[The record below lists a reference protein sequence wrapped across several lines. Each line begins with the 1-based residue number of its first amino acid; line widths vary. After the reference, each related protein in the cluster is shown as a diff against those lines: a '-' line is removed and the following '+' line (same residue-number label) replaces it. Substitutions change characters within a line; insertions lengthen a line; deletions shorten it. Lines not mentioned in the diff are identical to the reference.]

1 VIRPELPALADDVMN
16 ALRDGVPAYAQ
27 PLDGA
32 FGRGVRMGVEGA
44 LRQFVEM
51 IGHPGTTSRLE
62 RTAYRDLGRGE
73 MRAGRSLHSLLAAY
87 RLGARAAW
95 RRISAAGAEAG
106 LAPETLYLVAE
117 AMFAYID
124 ELSASSVEGY
134 ALEQSAAA
142 GESQRRRQRVVE
154 LLARGTSDPSTVEAA
169 ALEAGWKLPRRLA
182 ALAVD
187 VEELEGVASALPTD
201 AIAGPLEDGVIAF
214 VADPDGPGRLAALER
229 GLAGMRVGVGP
240 TVSWAGAARSAGRAL
255 ATLALVRE
263 GRIPGPFSLAREHM
277 PALLVAADPELAREL
292 ASERLAP
299 LADLA
304 PGARRRLE
312 QTLRA
317 WLDHQGRLQPIA
329 AALHVHP
336 QTVRYRV
343 GQLRER
349 FGDALDEPE
358 ARFELAL
365 ALRAG
370 TLADAPVP

>member
-1 VIRPELPALADDVMN
+1 VIRPELPALAEDVMV
-16 ALRDGVPAYAQ
+16 ALREGVPAYAQ

-32 FGRGVRMGVEGA
+32 FGRGVRLGVEGA

-51 IGHPGTTSRLE
+51 IGHPGTTSRLN
-62 RTAYRDLGRGE
+62 RKPYLDLGRGE
-73 MRAGRSLHSLLAAY
+73 MRAGRSLNALLSAY

-95 RRISAAGAEAG
+95 RRISAAGAGAG

-134 ALEQSAAA
+134 ALEQSVAA

-154 LLARGTSDPSTVEAA
+154 LLAHGTSDPSTVEAA
-169 ALEAGWKLPRRLA
+169 AAEAGWKLPRRLA

-187 VEELEGVASALPTD
+187 VEELEGVATALPPD
-201 AIAGPLEDGVIAF
+201 AIAGPFEDGVVAF
-214 VADPDGPGRLAALER
+214 VADPEGPGRLASLQRALS
-229 GLAGMRVGVGP
+229 GLRVGVGP
-240 TVSWAGAARSAGRAL
+240 TVPWSAAARSASRAL
-255 ATLALVRE
+255 AMLALVRD
-263 GRIPGPFSLAREHM
+263 GRIAGPFSLAREHM
-277 PALLVAADPELAREL
+277 PALLVAADPELARDL

-304 PGARRRLE
+304 PGPRQRLE

-343 GQLRER
+343 AQLREL
-349 FGDALDEPE
+349 FGERLEDAD

-365 ALRAG
+365 ALRAEPP
-370 TLADAPVP
+370 A